1 MKRLVVLVACLAAAL
16 GSVGLAVREGLVGE
30 EQEHPLGS
38 AEIAAAI
45 GCTLDTAV
53 DAQELREAAC
63 EAKGNHY
70 WVMSFSSAGGEK
82 VWLDE
87 AKAYG
92 GTYLVGPRWVVVSQ
106 PEGAAEALK
115 AELGGELQK
124 GSTHHGSGDSD
135 PHGTATPASPHGT
148 ATPASPHGTATPA
161 SPHGTATHASPH
173 GTATP
178 ASPHGTA
185 TPANP
190 HGTATPAN
198 PHGTATPANPHATT
212 THASPHG
219 TATPANPHGT
229 ASHPDPHGT
238 APHPDPHGT
247 ASHAA
252 PDGTAHEG
260 ASAG

>member
-30 EQEHPLGS
+30 EREQPLGS

-45 GCTLDTAV
+45 GCKLDTAV

-63 EAKGNHY
+63 EAKGSHY
-70 WVMSFSSAGGEK
+70 WVMSFSTAEGEK

-106 PEGAAEALK
+106 PEGATEALK

-135 PHGTATPASPHGT
+135 PHGTAT
-148 ATPASPHGTATPA
+148 
-161 SPHGTATHASPH
+161 HA
-173 GTATP
+173 G
-178 ASPHGTA
+178 PHGTA

-198 PHGTATPANPHATT
+198 PHGTSPHAG
-212 THASPHG
+212 PHG
-219 TATPANPHGT
+219 TATPADPHGT
-229 ASHPDPHGT
+229 ASHANPHGTAPPADPHGTKSPANPHGT

-247 ASHAA
+247 ASHAT

-260 ASAG
+260 ASAS